1 VIAGSRPALNRVAW
15 EAGFLTHNFCTSNS
29 FTHNSGTQLVHTQAH
44 TQLFHNFLTNNSFTH
59 SCFTLIHHN
68 VLAHF
73 SHTHNSSTY
82 NFVLIDPPPPPLSFL
97 PSPSRLNF
105 CSDYWKKLT
114 CGVIRSFIC
123 FFDISR
129 KSIPESLC
137 NWGLFSPGTI
147 NFTGSLRLRGAKR
160 YFHVEGFLQKSL
172 ISCSF
177 D

>member
-1 VIAGSRPALNRVAW
+1 M
-15 EAGFLTHNFCTSNS
+15 
-29 FTHNSGTQLVHTQAH
+29 
-44 TQLFHNFLTNNSFTH
+44 
-59 SCFTLIHHN
+59 
-68 VLAHF
+68 LAHF

-172 ISCSF
+172 ISCSRDSGGCF
-177 D
+177 RISLHVIHGNFACSMRAQCILRPQVDDGQENQEVDAGNS